1 VAGQGTQP
9 ETGAVTAT
17 AITRKRRTRAD
28 LDAILDVAVEILRAD
43 NPMTVRQAYYRLVS
57 RQVTQNNRS
66 EY

>member
-1 VAGQGTQP
+1 M
-9 ETGAVTAT
+9 TAT